1 MSTSTSADAE
11 NGGICVFLCDL
22 WAVFGR
28 VGGSSIQHPEDP
40 PATLGEMATPGF
52 DIVDGVKIGGGSR
65 PVYIAGP
72 CVVESRDFLV
82 DVAGRVHEIAASHGV
97 PVVFKSSF
105 DKANR
110 SSESSFRGP
119 GEEQGLE
126 ALAEAKRVTG
136 LPVITD
142 VHHPEQATR
151 AAAVADV
158 LQVPAFLCRQT
169 DLLHACGQTGLPV
182 NVKKGQFLAPEDM
195 ANIVEKIRATG
206 NRRVLLTERGSTFGY
221 HNLVVDMR
229 GLPTMRAFAPVVF
242 DATHSLQLP
251 GGLGHATDGARQFH
265 GPLARAAAGAGVD
278 GFFIEVHPN
287 PPAALSD
294 ATTQLSFD
302 EFDRLI
308 AQLEAVSKAVRE
320 VAE

>member
-1 MSTSTSADAE
+1 MTT
-11 NGGICVFLCDL
+11 
-22 WAVFGR
+22 
-28 VGGSSIQHPEDP
+28 Q
-40 PATLGEMATPGF
+40 GF
-52 DIVDGVKIGGGSR
+52 DLVDGMRIGGGSR

-72 CVVESRDFLV
+72 CVVESRQFLV
-82 DVAGRVHEIAASHGV
+82 DVAGRVREIAARHGV
-97 PVVFKSSF
+97 PLVFKSSF

-119 GEEQGLE
+119 GEEEGLE

-136 LPVITD
+136 LPLITD
-142 VHHPEQATR
+142 VHHPEQAAR

-169 DLLHACGQTGLPV
+169 DLLHACGETGLPV
-182 NVKKGQFLAPEDM
+182 NVKKGQFVAPEDM
-195 ANIVEKIRATG
+195 ANVVDKITATG

-229 GLPTMRAFAPVVF
+229 GLPTMRTFAPVVF

-251 GGLGHATDGARQFH
+251 GGLGHATGGARQFH
-265 GPLARAAAGAGVD
+265 SHLARAAAGAGVD

-287 PPAALSD
+287 PPEALSD

-308 AQLEAVSKAVRE
+308 GQLEAVSNAVRE
-320 VAE
+320 VES

>member
-1 MSTSTSADAE
+1 MAIERFDLAD
-11 NGGICVFLCDL
+11 GI
-22 WAVFGR
+22 R
-28 VGGSSIQHPEDP
+28 
-40 PATLGEMATPGF
+40 
-52 DIVDGVKIGGGSR
+52 IGGGSR

-72 CVVESRDFLV
+72 CVIESHDFV
-82 DVAGRVHEIAASHGV
+82 IDVAGRVREIAEHHGV
-97 PVVFKSSF
+97 PLVFKASF

-126 ALAEAKRVTG
+126 ALAEVKRATG

-142 VHHPEQATR
+142 VHHPEQAAR
-151 AAAVADV
+151 AAEVVDV

-169 DLLHACGQTGLPV
+169 DLLHACGETGLPV

-195 ANIVEKIRATG
+195 ANAVDKIAATG
-206 NRRVLLTERGSTFGY
+206 NRRVVLTERGSTFGY

-229 GLPTMRAFAPVVF
+229 GFPTMRRFAPVVF

-251 GGLGHATDGARQFH
+251 GGLGHATGGARDFH
-265 GPLARAAAGAGVD
+265 PFLARAAAGAGVD
-278 GFFIEVHPN
+278 GFFIEVHPD
-287 PPAALSD
+287 PPQALSD

-302 EFDRLI
+302 ELDRLI
-308 AQLEAVSKAVRE
+308 GQLEAISIAVRE
-320 VAE
+320 VTS

>member
-1 MSTSTSADAE
+1 MAIES
-11 NGGICVFLCDL
+11 FDL
-22 WAVFGR
+22 A
-28 VGGSSIQHPEDP
+28 
-40 PATLGEMATPGF
+40 
-52 DIVDGVKIGGGSR
+52 DGVRIGGGAR

-72 CVVESRDFLV
+72 CVVESRDFVV
-82 DVAGRVHEIAASHGV
+82 DVAGAVREIAERHGV
-97 PVVFKSSF
+97 PLVFKSSF

-119 GEEQGLE
+119 GEEEGLE
-126 ALAEAKRVTG
+126 ALAEVKRATG

-142 VHHPEQATR
+142 VHHPEQAAR
-151 AAAVADV
+151 AAEVVDV

-169 DLLHACGQTGLPV
+169 DLLHACGEAGLPV

-195 ANIVEKIRATG
+195 ANAVEKIAATG
-206 NRRVLLTERGSTFGY
+206 NQRVVLTERGSTFGY

-229 GLPTMRAFAPVVF
+229 GLPTMRGFAPVVF

-251 GGLGHATDGARQFH
+251 GGLGHATGGAREFH
-265 GPLARAAAGAGVD
+265 PYLARAAAGAGVD

-287 PPAALSD
+287 PPEALSD

-302 EFDRLI
+302 ELDRLI
-308 AQLEAVSKAVRE
+308 GQLEAISITVRE
-320 VAE
+320 VTS

>member
-1 MSTSTSADAE
+1 MKVESFDLAE
-11 NGGICVFLCDL
+11 GI
-22 WAVFGR
+22 
-28 VGGSSIQHPEDP
+28 
-40 PATLGEMATPGF
+40 T
-52 DIVDGVKIGGGSR
+52 IGGGAR

-72 CVVESRDFLV
+72 CVIESRDFVL
-82 DVAGRVHEIAASHGV
+82 DVAGTIQEIAKRHGV
-97 PVVFKSSF
+97 PLVFKASF

-119 GEEQGLE
+119 GEEAGLD
-126 ALAEAKRVTG
+126 ALAEVKRATG
-136 LPVITD
+136 MPVITD
-142 VHHPEQATR
+142 VHQPEQAFK
-151 AAAVADV
+151 VAEVVDV

-169 DLLHACGQTGLPV
+169 DLLHSCGETGLPV

-195 ANIVEKIRATG
+195 ANAVQKIMATG
-206 NRRVLLTERGSTFGY
+206 NERVVLTERGSTFGY

-229 GLPTMRAFAPVVF
+229 GLPTMRSFAPVVF

-251 GGLGHATDGARQFH
+251 GGLGHTTGGAREFH
-265 GPLARAAAGAGVD
+265 PFLARAAAGAGVD

-287 PPAALSD
+287 PAEALSD

-308 AQLEAVSKAVRE
+308 GQLEAVSAAVRE
-320 VAE
+320 VVS

>member
-1 MSTSTSADAE
+1 MKIESFDLAE
-11 NGGICVFLCDL
+11 GI
-22 WAVFGR
+22 
-28 VGGSSIQHPEDP
+28 
-40 PATLGEMATPGF
+40 T
-52 DIVDGVKIGGGSR
+52 IGGGAR

-72 CVVESRDFLV
+72 CVIESRDFVL
-82 DVAGRVHEIAASHGV
+82 DVAGTIQEIAKRHGV
-97 PVVFKSSF
+97 PLVFKASF

-119 GEEQGLE
+119 GKQAGLD
-126 ALAEAKRVTG
+126 ALAEVKSATG
-136 LPVITD
+136 MPVITD
-142 VHHPEQATR
+142 VHQPEQAFT
-151 AAAVADV
+151 VAEVVDV

-169 DLLHACGQTGLPV
+169 DLLHACGETGLPV

-195 ANIVEKIRATG
+195 ANAVQKITVTG
-206 NRRVLLTERGSTFGY
+206 NERVVLTERGSTFGY

-229 GLPTMRAFAPVVF
+229 GLPTMRSFAPVVF

-251 GGLGHATDGARQFH
+251 GGLGHTTGGAREFH
-265 GPLARAAAGAGVD
+265 PFLARAAAGAGVD

-287 PPAALSD
+287 PSEALSD

-308 AQLEAVSKAVRE
+308 GQLEAVSAAVRE
-320 VAE
+320 VVS